1 MSKPHQRE
9 VEQSTSRL
17 PLGIDLII
25 RAGGV
30 LSAGLIL
37 GMLAV
42 TTVNVI
48 GRYALGNPFRGAEEF
63 TGYLVVA
70 MVMAGA
76 AEAYRRGDHIAID
89 LIRSTSIPGL
99 RHISEVLYHASVL
112 AFAVILGM
120 TGWHTVSFSR
130 DFESYS
136 AGYLET
142 PMWIPQSALV
152 LGAFLL
158 ALAALGRLIQV
169 FTGGRSS

>member
-1 MSKPHQRE
+1 MGKPHQGE

-17 PLGIDLII
+17 PLGIDLIV
-25 RAGGV
+25 RVGGV
-30 LSAGLIL
+30 LSAVLIL
-37 GMLAV
+37 VMLAV
-42 TTVNVI
+42 TAVNVV

-70 MVMAGA
+70 LVMAGA

-89 LIRSTSIPGL
+89 LIRSTRIPGL
-99 RHISEVLYHASVL
+99 KHVSNVLYHGSVL
-112 AFAVILGM
+112 AFAVILGS

-142 PMWIPQSALV
+142 PMWIPQSALL

-158 ALAALGRLIQV
+158 ALAAFGRLVQE
-169 FTGGRSS
+169 FTGRTGS

>member
-1 MSKPHQRE
+1 MSEPHQGE
-9 VEQSTSRL
+9 VEQSASRL
-17 PLGIDLII
+17 PLGIDLIV

-37 GMLAV
+37 VMLAV

-70 MVMAGA
+70 LVMAGA

-89 LIRSTSIPGL
+89 FIRSTSIPGL
-99 RHISEVLYHASVL
+99 KPVGEVLYHLSVL
-112 AFAVILGM
+112 IFALILGR
-120 TGWHTVSFSR
+120 TGWHTASFSR

-152 LGAFLL
+152 LGAVLL
-158 ALAALGRLIQV
+158 ALAAFGRLIQV
-169 FTGGRSS
+169 FTGRSGT